1 MKKIK
6 NSSKQKDRENKRKIL
21 DFIESNSKKSDFFHW
36 LINNTK
42 TVPFSEGADWE
53 EIINALM
60 EEDKFN
66 YSFLRDYAITL
77 RKGEITDEA
86 LNKVIEETEEAEEI
100 AKKLTFLGRF
110 KKFSIAIGGIL
121 FFIGVVKIALAIS
134 LLFFNVPILPPPFEH
149 ELFLSLVAFIG
160 AEGIIEFLGGIFLI
174 SM

>member
-1 MKKIK
+1 MKNK
-6 NSSKQKDRENKRKIL
+6 NSSKQKILENKKRIL

-42 TVPFSEGADWE
+42 TVPFSENAGWE
-53 EIINALM
+53 EIIQSIM
-60 EEDKFN
+60 EEKSIS

-77 RKGEITDEA
+77 RKGEISDEA
-86 LNKVIEETEEAEEI
+86 LNRLIEETEEAEEV

-121 FFIGVVKIALAIS
+121 FFIGVLKIAATIS
-134 LLFFNVPILPPPFEH
+134 LIFFNVPFLNPFLAQEI
-149 ELFLSLVAFIG
+149 FLAAVLFIG